1 MPIDRL
7 YRLLMRGADVQVSLF
22 APMRCCSLIHQP
34 LPAPSTSQR
43 QQRKQKLRM
52 TFRMLFA
59 RVDDQSP
66 AANHL
71 LV

>member
-1 MPIDRL
+1 
-7 YRLLMRGADVQVSLF
+7 
-22 APMRCCSLIHQP
+22 MRCCSLIHQP